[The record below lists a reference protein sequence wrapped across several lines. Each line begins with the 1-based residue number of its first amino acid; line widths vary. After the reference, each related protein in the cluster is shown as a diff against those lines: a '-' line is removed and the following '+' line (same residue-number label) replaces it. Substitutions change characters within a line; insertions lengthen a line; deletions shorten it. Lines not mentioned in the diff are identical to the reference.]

1 MVWMVII
8 VMRVL
13 LLGIIL
19 GEDDDHEYSDDN
31 GNDKNQW

>member
-19 GEDDDHEYSDDN
+19 GEDDDHKCSDDN
-31 GNDKNQW
+31 GNDKNLW